1 MNSCFMRVVFLLLA
15 FPLTVQASTLRY
27 AVTNE
32 SWEPYWIFRDGQVS
46 GILSDVMQALDTQLE
61 VTLEADT
68 PQPPLRAQKYFREG
82 LVQLECC
89 VDIEWRKDPEQVKVS
104 LWSDPLMSA
113 EEVIIF
119 PPGRQF
125 SFSKLQDL
133 QGRTISTVRGY
144 GYAGSQYF
152 ARVDSPNSTAQLN
165 SVALGRAE
173 AGIID
178 RLELTYLL
186 ASHPE
191 IGGRAVKIERGP
203 VVNRSELRI
212 RLHSS
217 RADMLQP
224 LNAAIARIRAD
235 GTLSKIV
242 QRYTQPVRP
251 QLNPSAISSSNL

>member
-1 MNSCFMRVVFLLLA
+1 MNSWYWRVVFLLLA
-15 FPLTVQASTLRY
+15 FPLTIQASTLRY

-32 SWEPYWIFRDGQVS
+32 SWEPYWIIRDGQVS
-46 GILSDVMQALDTQLE
+46 GILSDVMQALDEQME
-61 VTLEADT
+61 VSLEADT

-89 VDIEWRKDPEQVKVS
+89 VDIAWRKDPEQIKVS
-104 LWSDPLMSA
+104 LWSDPLLST

-119 PPGRQF
+119 PRGRQF
-125 SFSKLQDL
+125 SFAKLQDL

-152 ARVDSPNSTAQLN
+152 TRVDSPNSSAQLN

-178 RLELTYLL
+178 RLELAYLQ
-186 ASHPE
+186 ANHPE
-191 IGGRAVKIERGP
+191 IGEHAARIEQGP

-217 RADMLQP
+217 HAEMLNP

-235 GTLSKIV
+235 GTLAQIV
-242 QRYTQPVRP
+242 QRYTQPIKP
-251 QLNPSAISSSNL
+251 